1 MNNPVRAI
9 VINGKSNDSSCYPS
23 HYSRVYYRVY
33 KKKAKAADIKLLK
46 TQHVDYEILFKGLH
60 NEIKAYGYYLTK
72 ADGTKI
78 LLVVNPEGGVIE
90 IQR

>member
-9 VINGKSNDSSCYPS
+9 VIMVKVMIAVAILLIIAGFTRCI
-23 HYSRVYYRVY
+23 
-33 KKKAKAADIKLLK
+33 KKAKAADIKLLK

-78 LLVVNPEGGVIE
+78 LLVVNPKGGVIE

>member
-9 VINGKSNDSSCYPS
+9 VIMVKVMIAVAILLIIAGFTIGCI
-23 HYSRVYYRVY
+23 
-33 KKKAKAADIKLLK
+33 KKAKAADIKLLK
-46 TQHVDYEILFKGLH
+46 TQHVDYFKGLH

>member
-9 VINGKSNDSSCYPS
+9 VIMVKVMIVVAILLIIAGFTIGCI
-23 HYSRVYYRVY
+23 
-33 KKKAKAADIKLLK
+33 KKTKAADIKLLK

>member
-9 VINGKSNDSSCYPS
+9 VIMIKVMIAVAILLIIAGFTIGCVN
-23 HYSRVYYRVY
+23 
-33 KKKAKAADIKLLK
+33 KAKAADIKLLK

-60 NEIKAYGYYLTK
+60 NEIKAYGGYYLTK

>member
-9 VINGKSNDSSCYPS
+9 VIMVKVMIAVAILLIIAGFTIGCI
-23 HYSRVYYRVY
+23 
-33 KKKAKAADIKLLK
+33 KKAKAADIKLLK
-46 TQHVDYEILFKGLH
+46 TQHVDYEILFKGLDS
-60 NEIKAYGYYLTK
+60 EIKAYGYYLTK

>member
-1 MNNPVRAI
+1 MNKVFKIILVVLILLPLAWAI
-9 VINGKSNDSSCYPS
+9 GLTIFNQNQ
-23 HYSRVYYRVY
+23 
-33 KKKAKAADIKLLK
+33 AKAADIRLLK
-46 TQHVDYEILFKGLH
+46 VQKVDYEILFKGLH

>member
-9 VINGKSNDSSCYPS
+9 VIMVKVMIAVYPS

-33 KKKAKAADIKLLK
+33 KKAKAADIKLLK

>member
-9 VINGKSNDSSCYPS
+9 VIMVAVAILLVIAGFTVGCVN
-23 HYSRVYYRVY
+23 
-33 KKKAKAADIKLLK
+33 KAKAADIKLLK

>member
-9 VINGKSNDSSCYPS
+9 VIMIEVMIAVAILLIIAGFTIGCVN
-23 HYSRVYYRVY
+23 
-33 KKKAKAADIKLLK
+33 KAKAADIKLLK
-46 TQHVDYEILFKGLH
+46 TQHVDYDILFKGLH
-60 NEIKAYGYYLTK
+60 NEIRTYGYYLTK

-78 LLVVNPEGGVIE
+78 LLVVNPKGDVIE

>member
-1 MNNPVRAI
+1 MIAVAI
-9 VINGKSNDSSCYPS
+9 LLIITGFTVGCVNK
-23 HYSRVYYRVY
+23 V
-33 KKKAKAADIKLLK
+33 KAADIRLLK
-46 TQHVDYEILFKGLH
+46 IQHVDYDILFKGLH

>member
-9 VINGKSNDSSCYPS
+9 VIMVKVIAVAILLIIAGFTIGCI
-23 HYSRVYYRVY
+23 
-33 KKKAKAADIKLLK
+33 KKAKAADIKLLK

>member
-9 VINGKSNDSSCYPS
+9 VITIAVAILLIIAGFTVGCVN
-23 HYSRVYYRVY
+23 
-33 KKKAKAADIKLLK
+33 KAKAADIRLLK
-46 TQHVDYEILFKGLH
+46 IQHVDYNILFKGLH

-78 LLVVNPEGGVIE
+78 LLVINPEGGVIE

>member
-1 MNNPVRAI
+1 MNKVFKIILVVLILLPLAWAI
-9 VINGKSNDSSCYPS
+9 GLTIFNQNQ
-23 HYSRVYYRVY
+23 
-33 KKKAKAADIKLLK
+33 AKAADIRLLK
-46 TQHVDYEILFKGLH
+46 VQKVDYDILFKGLDS
-60 NEIKAYGYYLTK
+60 EIKAYGYYLAK

>member
-9 VINGKSNDSSCYPS
+9 VIMIAVAILLIIAGFTIGCVN
-23 HYSRVYYRVY
+23 
-33 KKKAKAADIKLLK
+33 KAKAADIKLLK
-46 TQHVDYEILFKGLH
+46 TQHVDYDILFKGLH
-60 NEIKAYGYYLTK
+60 NEIRAYGYYLTK

-78 LLVVNPEGGVIE
+78 LLVVNPKGGVIE

>member
-9 VINGKSNDSSCYPS
+9 VIMVKVVMIAVAILLIIAGFTIGCI
-23 HYSRVYYRVY
+23 
-33 KKKAKAADIKLLK
+33 KKAKAADIKLLK

>member
-9 VINGKSNDSSCYPS
+9 VIMVKVMIAVAILLIIAGFTIGCI
-23 HYSRVYYRVY
+23 
-33 KKKAKAADIKLLK
+33 KKAKAADIKLLK

-60 NEIKAYGYYLTK
+60 NEIQAYGYYLTK

>member
-9 VINGKSNDSSCYPS
+9 VIMVKVMIAVAILLIIAWFTAGCI
-23 HYSRVYYRVY
+23 

>member
-9 VINGKSNDSSCYPS
+9 VIMIEVMIAVAILLIIAGFTIGCVN
-23 HYSRVYYRVY
+23 
-33 KKKAKAADIKLLK
+33 KAKAADIKLLK
-46 TQHVDYEILFKGLH
+46 TQHVDYYILFKGLH
-60 NEIKAYGYYLTK
+60 NEIGAYGYYLTK

-78 LLVVNPEGGVIE
+78 LLVVNPKGGVIE

>member
-1 MNNPVRAI
+1 MNKVFKIILVVLILLPLAWAI
-9 VINGKSNDSSCYPS
+9 GLTITIFNQNQ
-23 HYSRVYYRVY
+23 
-33 KKKAKAADIKLLK
+33 AKAADIRLLK
-46 TQHVDYEILFKGLH
+46 VQKVDYDILFKGLDS
-60 NEIKAYGYYLTK
+60 EIKAYGYYLTK

>member
-9 VINGKSNDSSCYPS
+9 VIMVKVMIAVAILLIIAGFTIGCVN
-23 HYSRVYYRVY
+23 
-33 KKKAKAADIKLLK
+33 KAKAADIKLLK

-60 NEIKAYGYYLTK
+60 NEIKAYG
-72 ADGTKI
+72 TKI

>member
-9 VINGKSNDSSCYPS
+9 VIM
-23 HYSRVYYRVY
+23 
-33 KKKAKAADIKLLK
+33 IKVMIAIAILL
-46 TQHVDYEILFKGLH
+46 IIAGF
-60 NEIKAYGYYLTK
+60 
-72 ADGTKI
+72 KI

>member
-1 MNNPVRAI
+1 MNKVFKIILVVLILLPLAWAI
-9 VINGKSNDSSCYPS
+9 GLTIFNQNQ
-23 HYSRVYYRVY
+23 
-33 KKKAKAADIKLLK
+33 AKAADIRLLK
-46 TQHVDYEILFKGLH
+46 VQKVDYDILFKGLH

>member
-1 MNNPVRAI
+1 MNNPAKTI
-9 VINGKSNDSSCYPS
+9 VTTIAVVLIFILTVFTVGCINKL
-23 HYSRVYYRVY
+23 
-33 KKKAKAADIKLLK
+33 KAADIRPLK
-46 TQHVDYEILFKGLH
+46 VQHVDYDILFKGLH

>member
-9 VINGKSNDSSCYPS
+9 VIMIKVMIAAILLIIAGFTIGCIN
-23 HYSRVYYRVY
+23 
-33 KKKAKAADIKLLK
+33 KAKAADIKLLK
-46 TQHVDYEILFKGLH
+46 TQHVDYEVLFKGLH

>member
-9 VINGKSNDSSCYPS
+9 VIMIAVAILLIITGFTVGCVNK
-23 HYSRVYYRVY
+23 V
-33 KKKAKAADIKLLK
+33 KAADIRLLK
-46 TQHVDYEILFKGLH
+46 IQHVDYDILFKGLH

>member
-1 MNNPVRAI
+1 MNKVFKIILVVLILLPLAWAI
-9 VINGKSNDSSCYPS
+9 GLTIFNQNQ
-23 HYSRVYYRVY
+23 
-33 KKKAKAADIKLLK
+33 AKAADIRLLK
-46 TQHVDYEILFKGLH
+46 VQKVDYDILFKGLDS
-60 NEIKAYGYYLTK
+60 EIKVYGYYLTK

>member
-1 MNNPVRAI
+1 MNKVFKIILVVLILLPLAWAI
-9 VINGKSNDSSCYPS
+9 GLTIFNQNQ
-23 HYSRVYYRVY
+23 
-33 KKKAKAADIKLLK
+33 AKAADIRLLK
-46 TQHVDYEILFKGLH
+46 VQKVDYDILFKGLDS
-60 NEIKAYGYYLTK
+60 EIKDYGYYLTK

>member
-1 MNNPVRAI
+1 MI
-9 VINGKSNDSSCYPS
+9 GHIEST
-23 HYSRVYYRVY
+23 RVWL
-33 KKKAKAADIKLLK
+33 AADIKLLK

>member
-9 VINGKSNDSSCYPS
+9 VIMIEVMIAVAILLVIAGFTIGCVN
-23 HYSRVYYRVY
+23 
-33 KKKAKAADIKLLK
+33 KAKAADIKLLK
-46 TQHVDYEILFKGLH
+46 TQHVDYDILFKGLH
-60 NEIKAYGYYLTK
+60 NEIRAYGYYLTK

-78 LLVVNPEGGVIE
+78 LWVVNPKGGVIE

>member
-9 VINGKSNDSSCYPS
+9 VIMIKVMIAVAILLVIAGFTIGCIN
-23 HYSRVYYRVY
+23 
-33 KKKAKAADIKLLK
+33 KAKAADIKLLK

-72 ADGTKI
+72 ADGTVV
-78 LLVVNPEGGVIE
+78 LLVINPQGGIIE
-90 IQR
+90 IQL